1 MSKVFFIVYR
11 NASILNPHLDREI
24 SMKKFLIAMILTTAS
39 FQLWA
44 GCDYS
49 YSLTNHKYNCQ
60 IQKVGGTA
68 IEQFASTCYC
78 EDSVKYFAQDSEGPI
93 HAVSNLR
100 CKKLWVN
107 INTSSKPDSDFH
119 EFKVQTYLKNVP
131 ISQTSA
137 LRTRYLKV
145 RKSKCY

>member
-1 MSKVFFIVYR
+1 
-11 NASILNPHLDREI
+11 
-24 SMKKFLIAMILTTAS
+24 MKKILLAMILTTTS

-44 GCDYS
+44 GCDYH
-49 YSLTNHKYNCQ
+49 YSLSSKKYNCQ
-60 IQKVGGTA
+60 IQKVGGTT

-78 EDSVKYFAQDSEGPI
+78 EDSAKDNAQGSEAPI
-93 HAVSNLR
+93 HAVSNLS
-100 CKKLWVN
+100 CKKSWVN